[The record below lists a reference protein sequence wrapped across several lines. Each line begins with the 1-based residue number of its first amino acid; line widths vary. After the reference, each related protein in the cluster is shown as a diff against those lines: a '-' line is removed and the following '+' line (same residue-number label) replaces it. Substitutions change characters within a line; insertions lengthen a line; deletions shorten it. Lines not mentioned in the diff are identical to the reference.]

1 MSTSSLPG
9 ADNTSKT
16 RIYRRLRRSIIMGR
30 RSPGERL
37 DVEELAL
44 QFETSVTPVRD
55 ALQMLNQEGL
65 VNIRPRSGYFV
76 NRMTLKELRDML
88 ELRKILE
95 LAAVER
101 AALRVSEAEIV
112 QLRNVHAGYT
122 GDDDESYDRYT
133 DENRRFHYLVAR
145 ASGNHELAEMIG
157 HLHDRLA
164 RFMVLRHAGKS
175 QEITHAHIVDAL
187 EAHDVD
193 QARQALLDD
202 IESSRDAIL
211 DGIIDEVSASW
222 HLDTL

>member
-1 MSTSSLPG
+1 MSIPSLSV

-30 RSPGERL
+30 RQPGERL

-44 QFETSVTPVRD
+44 QFDTSVTPVRD

-65 VNIRPRSGYFV
+65 VMIRPRSGYFV
-76 NRMTLKELRDML
+76 ARMTLKELRDML
-88 ELRKILE
+88 DLRKVLE

-101 AALRVSEAEIV
+101 AALRVTESEV
-112 QLRNVHAGYT
+112 TQLRSVHAGYT

-133 DENRRFHYLVAR
+133 DENRRFHYLIAR
-145 ASGNHELAEMIG
+145 ASGNQELAEMIG

-175 QEITHAHIVDAL
+175 QEITHARIVDAL
-187 EAHDVD
+187 EAHNIE

-211 DGIIDEVSASW
+211 DGIIDEVAASW
-222 HLDTL
+222 HLDKL